1 MYEWCYEVTL
11 CTANKCNNHNS
22 VKIRLVAT
30 CHLQTC
36 YNLLKQLAASLWI
49 TSFDNKLVSSLV
61 TTCNKLSQAM
71 RTHPDIDLLMTSL
84 LQELARFK
92 LCSFR
97 RNQHM
102 RKVLAY
108 FSIVEAAPCRAPHQG
123 DGNIERARELS
134 MQASLLSSRI
144 SRPQK
149 IIPGL
154 NADTSAQATTS
165 TTTSQSSSQPSSKPS
180 SQNVTR
186 SMAGMTLQVSV
197 S

>member
-1 MYEWCYEVTL
+1 
-11 CTANKCNNHNS
+11 
-22 VKIRLVAT
+22 
-30 CHLQTC
+30 
-36 YNLLKQLAASLWI
+36 
-49 TSFDNKLVSSLV
+49 
-61 TTCNKLSQAM
+61 M

-84 LQELARFK
+84 LQDFNGLVRFK

-97 RNQHM
+97 RNRHV

-134 MQASLLSSRI
+134 MQASLLSSKI

-165 TTTSQSSSQPSSKPS
+165 TTTSQSSSQPSSQPSSKPS

-197 S
+197 N